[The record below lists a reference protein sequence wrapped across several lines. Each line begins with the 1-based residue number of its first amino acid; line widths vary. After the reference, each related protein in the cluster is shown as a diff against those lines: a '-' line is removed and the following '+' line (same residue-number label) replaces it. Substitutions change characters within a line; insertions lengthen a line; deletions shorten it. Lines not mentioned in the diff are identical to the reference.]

1 MLNIEMTFPNRQII
15 SHHKNHLNTK
25 TFINHKKT
33 FLEKLDK
40 SKKGEIDEKIIPLLN
55 LINQKKDYFT
65 TSSCSGRVYLWKGT
79 GKKNEIQWLRVSH
92 DLITPDFLKITKTAP
107 IPNLNPSGL
116 IWLRVEPLILH
127 IACKDLE
134 SANKFLAVLRRVY
147 KKSCLLSVSSK
158 IIVEIRGSEFLEM
171 PLYQDGELLFNNKI
185 DLSQLVNHKLAII
198 FKSLEK
204 LSLLLKEF

>member
-1 MLNIEMTFPNRQII
+1 MTFSNE
-15 SHHKNHLNTK
+15 
-25 TFINHKKT
+25 KKT

-55 LINQKKDYFT
+55 MLNQNNDYYT
-65 TSSCSGRVYLWKGT
+65 TSSCSGRVYLWRGS
-79 GKKNEIQWLRVSH
+79 GKKNETQWLRVSH
-92 DLITPDFLKITKTAP
+92 DLITPDFLKITKTVP
-107 IPNLNPSGL
+107 IPNLNESGL

-134 SANKFLAVLRRVY
+134 SANKLLAVIRKLY

-171 PLYQDGELLFNNKI
+171 PLYQNGELLFNNKI
-185 DLSQLVNHKLAII
+185 DLLKLVNHKLAIS
-198 FKSLEK
+198 FKGLEK
-204 LSLLLKEF
+204 LSAPLREF